1 MMVKRKIR
9 TVSIS
14 IQNTAIE
21 NRSVNL
27 RYRCSWKDRECA
39 GLVLTVPTSE
49 KIARCALVQKLFDV
63 DQAFTAIRDPTS
75 KVDQREKKAAKKKDA
90 EEKAAKK
97 RAAKEKAAGKKAAE
111 KKPVGKKAANIKLK
125 ETKEKPSKQE
135 ANIIMS
141 DVDDDFAEEL
151 SCDVI
156 IEARP
161 RGKRIRK
168 RSSKMKEFQQME
180 LFFSK
185 Q

>member
-1 MMVKRKIR
+1 MLIKRLLQSG
-9 TVSIS
+9 T
-14 IQNTAIE
+14 
-21 NRSVNL
+21 
-27 RYRCSWKDRECA
+27 
-39 GLVLTVPTSE
+39 P
-49 KIARCALVQKLFDV
+49 
-63 DQAFTAIRDPTS
+63 P
-75 KVDQREKKAAKKKDA
+75 QRLINGRKKAAKKKDA

-111 KKPVGKKAANIKLK
+111 KKPMGKKAANRKLK
-125 ETKEKPSKQE
+125 ETKDKQSKQE